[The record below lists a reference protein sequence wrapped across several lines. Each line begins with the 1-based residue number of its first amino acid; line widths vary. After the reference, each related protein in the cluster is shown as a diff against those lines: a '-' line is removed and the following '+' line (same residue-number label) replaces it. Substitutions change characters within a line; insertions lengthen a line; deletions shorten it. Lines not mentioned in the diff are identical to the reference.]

1 MSKSKEDL
9 EIPDK
14 LYFRIGEVAD
24 LVGVDTHV
32 LRYWE
37 SEFEMKPHRSNSGQR
52 LYRKMELTHFMRIKH
67 LVHDEGYTVAGA
79 KKALDNNTLPSG
91 ISADQIRMVVTRLET
106 LRLKLRGL
114 KQELVSQNKPPAV

>member
-1 MSKSKEDL
+1 MGKKELD
-9 EIPDK
+9 IPDK

-24 LVGVDTHV
+24 MVGVDTHV

-52 LYRKMELTHFMRIKH
+52 LYRKVELTQFMRIKH

-79 KKALDNNTLPSG
+79 KKAMASNSQPASG
-91 ISADQIRMVVTRLET
+91 ISAEQIQMVLTRLET
-106 LRLKLRGL
+106 LRLKLNGL
-114 KQELVSQNKPPAV
+114 KQELQQDNK

>member
-1 MSKSKEDL
+1 MAKKEIN
-9 EIPDK
+9 IPDK

-24 LVGVDTHV
+24 MVGVDTHV

-52 LYRKMELTHFMRIKH
+52 LYRKVELTQFLRIKN

-79 KKALDNNTLPSG
+79 KKAMENNTVNTAG
-91 ISADQIRMVVTRLET
+91 ISPEKIKLVLTRLET
-106 LRLKLRGL
+106 LRLKLHGI
-114 KQELVSQNKPPAV
+114 KQEFSQDRN

>member
-1 MSKSKEDL
+1 MSKGKE
-9 EIPDK
+9 EINIPDK

-79 KKALDNNTLPSG
+79 KKALDNNTPPSG
-91 ISADQIRMVVTRLET
+91 ISAEQIRLVLTRLET

-114 KQELVSQNKPPAV
+114 KQELVSQNRTTL

>member
-1 MSKSKEDL
+1 MGKE
-9 EIPDK
+9 EINIPDK

-37 SEFEMKPHRSNSGQR
+37 SECEMKPHRSNSGQR

-79 KKALDNNTLPSG
+79 KKALDNNNPPSG
-91 ISADQIRMVVTRLET
+91 ISEDQIRLVLTRLET

-114 KQELVSQNKPPAV
+114 RQELVSQNNTSL